1 MPVPNGQDHL
11 LNILKGKKKKKGT
24 LISILLDD
32 VADMI
37 YAVIWNF
44 CIFLCIFR
52 EYMLTDYIFHKSRA
66 LNFND

>member
-37 YAVIWNF
+37 YAVI
-44 CIFLCIFR
+44 
-52 EYMLTDYIFHKSRA
+52 
-66 LNFND
+66 